1 MENICH
7 SGSDRFRKAPVAY
20 LAAVPFSRGKR
31 TAKPNKQKGC
41 RQEHAEGT
49 FTAGHG
55 GNTEDVRMS
64 YYLLESVRN
73 IPDAGEQT
81 VYGILVEL
89 GESGVTGAVEDIS
102 SKREVVVALL
112 NKLADC
118 TVSPR
123 HVADVVADSIG
134 VA

>member
-55 GNTEDVRMS
+55 G
-64 YYLLESVRN
+64 
-73 IPDAGEQT
+73 
-81 VYGILVEL
+81 
-89 GESGVTGAVEDIS
+89 
-102 SKREVVVALL
+102 K
-112 NKLADC
+112 
-118 TVSPR
+118 
-123 HVADVVADSIG
+123 
-134 VA
+134 

>member
-55 GNTEDVRMS
+55 GKYGGRTDE
-64 YYLLESVRN
+64 LLSSR
-73 IPDAGEQT
+73 IGPQYPGCRGTDGLRHFGGAR
-81 VYGILVEL
+81 GIRCHGSGGRYFVEAR
-89 GESGVTGAVEDIS
+89 SGG
-102 SKREVVVALL
+102 
-112 NKLADC
+112 C
-118 TVSPR
+118 T
-123 HVADVVADSIG
+123 AQ
-134 VA
+134 